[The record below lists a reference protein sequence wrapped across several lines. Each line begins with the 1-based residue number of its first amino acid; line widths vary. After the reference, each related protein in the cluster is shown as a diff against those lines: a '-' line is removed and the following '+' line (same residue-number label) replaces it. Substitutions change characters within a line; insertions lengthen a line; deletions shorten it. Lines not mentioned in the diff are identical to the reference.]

1 MPLLTGLS
9 EETEQEMR
17 NMLSRVDKIAKV
29 TNVLKSILVQTNWNL
44 DQLKNNYLKTKV
56 SGFCF

>member
-1 MPLLTGLS
+1 LILFHQTGELMPLLTGLS

-29 TNVLKSILVQTNWNL
+29 TNVLKSILVQT
-44 DQLKNNYLKTKV
+44 K
-56 SGFCF
+56 

>member
-44 DQLKNNYLKTKV
+44 DQLKNNYLKQK
-56 SGFCF
+56 